1 MIRNRFVQGTA
12 IAAFLVAISTVPVSA
27 QTLQDAFIATYQ
39 NNPTLQAERSSLRTT
54 DEGVPQAV
62 GRWRPTVELQN
73 QAAIRREG
81 IGLGSNEDTRRLF
94 STILE
99 VNQNLYEG
107 GGTTYRIKQAEA
119 QVEAARAVLMET
131 EQAVLFDA
139 VTAFMN
145 VVRDQA
151 IIDLNKQNESRL
163 GRQLEA
169 TSDRFEVGEVTRT
182 DVAQAESRLAGA
194 QADRIASEGDLEVS
208 RAFYQ
213 QIVGELPGVLR
224 APVDH
229 PDVPLT
235 KDEAIALAADRNPTV
250 RAAEKV
256 FEAADVTV
264 RVQAASLL
272 PNVDL
277 TAQLGRELTR
287 GSSGDSDTDLMTL
300 TGNLTVPIYQQ
311 GIVSSQVREA
321 RQAAAEAQDDV
332 IEARRAVLE
341 DSTSAWE
348 TYVSAVAQIEARE
361 AEVRATEIALEGVE
375 QEAAVGSRTVLDV
388 LDAEQELLDAQV
400 NLVEAQRNETVAR
413 YDLIQAVG
421 GLSAREM
428 GLSTDLYDPEAYYN
442 SVRDKYY
449 DATVWDEIF
458 GEDEN

>member
-1 MIRNRFVQGTA
+1 MNRSRLVQGTA
-12 IAAFLVAISTVPVSA
+12 LAAFLTMVSVGSASA
-27 QTLQDAFIATYQ
+27 QTLMDAFMATYQ
-39 NNPTLQAERSSLRTT
+39 NNPTIQAERSSLRTT

-62 GRWRPTVELQN
+62 GRWRPTVELLN
-73 QAAIRREG
+73 QAAIRRENSG
-81 IGLGSNEDTRRLF
+81 FTTGEDTRRQY

-119 QVEAARAVLMET
+119 EVEAARSTLMET
-131 EQAVLFDA
+131 EQAVLLDA
-139 VTAFMN
+139 ATAFMN

-151 IIDLNKQNESRL
+151 IVDLNKRNERRL
-163 GRQLEA
+163 ERQLEA
-169 TSDRFEVGEVTRT
+169 TRDRFEVGEVTRT

-213 QIVGELPGVLR
+213 QIVGELPGLLQ

-229 PDVPLT
+229 PDVPVSREEALT
-235 KDEAIALAADRNPTV
+235 LATDRNPTV
-250 RAAEKV
+250 RAAEKTY
-256 FEAADVTV
+256 EAADVAV

-272 PNVDL
+272 PSVDL
-277 TAQLGRELTR
+277 TAQLGREYSR
-287 GSSGDSDTDLMTL
+287 SGSNDTDSDLMTL

-321 RQAAAEAQDDV
+321 RQAA
-332 IEARRAVLE
+332 IEARDLVVEARRSVLE
-341 DSTSAWE
+341 NATSAWE
-348 TYVSAVAQIEARE
+348 TYVSAVAQISARE

-413 YDLIQAVG
+413 YDLIQSVG
-421 GLSAREM
+421 GLTAREM
-428 GLSTDLYDPEAYYN
+428 GLTSNLYDPEAYYK
-442 SVRDKYY
+442 SVRDKAY
-449 DATVWDEIF
+449 DSAVWDEIF
-458 GEDEN
+458 KDDDQ

>member
-1 MIRNRFVQGTA
+1 MIRSRFIKGTA
-12 IAAFLVAISTVPVSA
+12 IAALLAAVTAAPASA

-39 NNPTLQAERSSLRTT
+39 NNPTLLSQRSSLRTT

-73 QAAIRREG
+73 QAALRREG
-81 IGLGSNEDTRRLF
+81 VGIGGGEDTRRLY

-99 VNQNLYEG
+99 INQNLYEG
-107 GGTTYRIKQAEA
+107 GGTTYRVKQAEA
-119 QVEAARAVLMET
+119 LVEAARAQLMET
-131 EQAVLFDA
+131 EQAVLFDV
-139 VTAFMN
+139 VTAYMN

-151 IIDLNKQNESRL
+151 IIDLNRRNESRL
-163 GRQLEA
+163 SRQLEA
-169 TSDRFEVGEVTRT
+169 TGDRFEVGEVTRT

-213 QIVGELPGVLR
+213 QIVGELPGVLQ
-224 APVDH
+224 APSNH

-235 KDEAIALAADRNPTV
+235 KDETIAMAADLNPTV
-250 RAAEKV
+250 RAAEKAY
-256 FEAADVTV
+256 EAADIAV

-272 PNVDL
+272 PSVDL
-277 TAQLGRELTR
+277 TAQLGRERTR
-287 GSSGDSDTDLMTL
+287 ASSGDSDSDLMAL

-321 RQAAAEAQDDV
+321 RQAASEARNDLV
-332 IEARRAVLE
+332 EARRAVLE
-341 DSTSAWE
+341 DATSAWE
-348 TYVSAVAQIEARE
+348 TFVSAVAQIGARE

-421 GLSAREM
+421 GLSARDM
-428 GLSTDLYDPEAYYN
+428 GLATEFYDPEAYYK

-449 DATVWDEIF
+449 DETVWDEIF
-458 GEDEN
+458 GEDDQ